1 MPELSSK
8 ARAILAAFILIPVL
22 IYWGLRITPVEK
34 LPSRSNLPDH
44 VDYYIDNAKI
54 HEWNEKGLLV
64 RKVETQKLEHKP
76 HKRANFLEAPVSTQ
90 FQQNGNIS
98 MLSANHGV
106 AMDDNSKTDFIGDVK
121 IFSNKEQPNE
131 TVLRTEKLAVFPKQ
145 NIAETDQPVTIESA
159 NSLMQGTGMDIDFN
173 DQILNLHSRVK
184 GTHNNAK

>member
-8 ARAILAAFILIPVL
+8 ARIILAALILIPVL
-22 IYWGLRITPVEK
+22 LYWGFGITPVEK
-34 LPSRSNLPDH
+34 LPSRGNLPDH

-54 HEWNEKGLLV
+54 QEWNEKGLLV
-64 RKVETQKLEHKP
+64 RKVETEKLEHKP
-76 HKRANFLEAPVSTQ
+76 RKKANFLQAPVSTQ
-90 FQQNGNIS
+90 FQENGNIS

-106 AMDDNSKTDFIGDVK
+106 ALDDNSKTDFIGDVK
-121 IFSNKEQPNE
+121 IFSNKDQPNE
-131 TVLRTEKLAVFPKQ
+131 TVLRTEKLFVFPKQ